1 MTANIFPMILAGAL
15 SMQANVLDTSTQPV
29 RLSIEQVEGAARL
42 LVEGASDR
50 AVEVDYELDV
60 TSRSG
65 GGTNRAHQRGVARL
79 KPGEPMVL
87 IRLSVS
93 QGPRADWE
101 AKLTVTPRD
110 GTAYSQRL
118 SADDLTE

>member
-1 MTANIFPMILAGAL
+1 
-15 SMQANVLDTSTQPV
+15 MQANVLDTSAQPV

-60 TSRSG
+60 TSRSN

-79 KPGEPMVL
+79 KPGEPVVL

-93 QGPRADWE
+93 QGPRADWD

-110 GTAYSQRL
+110 GQSYQHHL
-118 SADDLTE
+118 SSDNIAG

>member
-1 MTANIFPMILAGAL
+1 
-15 SMQANVLDTSTQPV
+15 MQAKVLDTSTQPV

-42 LVEGASDR
+42 LVEGESDR

-79 KPGEPMVL
+79 KEGESVVL

-110 GTAYSQRL
+110 GTAYFQRL